1 MYDVEPRPY
10 FENEDPLLA
19 CREAMNHAKLAKPAP
34 NLVDFLILALNSPSE
49 ISNGR
54 GGFVHKW

>member
-1 MYDVEPRPY
+1 MYDVEPRLY

-19 CREAMNHAKLAKPAP
+19 CREAMNHAKLAKPVSS
-34 NLVDFLILALNSPSE
+34 LEDFLILALNSLSE

-54 GGFVHKW
+54 VGFVHKR